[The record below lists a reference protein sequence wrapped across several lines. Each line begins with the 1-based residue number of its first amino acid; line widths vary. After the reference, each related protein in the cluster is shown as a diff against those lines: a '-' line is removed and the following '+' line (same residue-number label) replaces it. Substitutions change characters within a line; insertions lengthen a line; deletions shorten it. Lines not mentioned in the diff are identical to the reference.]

1 MAGASLMSVMLKL
14 SITAVLLSAR
24 VILTFTPSGGP
35 GRGRE
40 RGESRVREGERGDE
54 RIICYF
60 ENQLLQN

>member
-35 GRGRE
+35 GRGR
-40 RGESRVREGERGDE
+40 GESRVREGERGDE